1 MRETIQKCASL
12 LVRPIGVHLWLFF
25 FCPVRHATGR
35 SAGGSGPSTG
45 VRGQTLV
52 FTLTANDPDAGD
64 NASGFTFAV
73 NWGAGSP
80 VQSVSPGP
88 PGGSTVRHPYAASGR
103 YTVTVTATDSSGLA
117 GPGATPGR

>member
-1 MRETIQKCASL
+1 MRETIQKFASL
-12 LVRPIGVHLWLFF
+12 FVRPIGVHLWLCF

-35 SAGGSGPSTG
+35 SGGGSGPSTS
-45 VRGQTLV
+45 VRGQTLG

-73 NWGAGSP
+73 NWRASSP

-88 PGGSTVRHPYAASGR
+88 PGDSTVLHPYAASGS
-103 YTVTVTATDSSGLA
+103 YTVTVTATDSYGLA